1 MKKIILL
8 SLNFVLLC
16 SVASLAVPRPKNA
29 SNKNARIIK
38 MDGKTVVVPIRNS
51 RI

>member
-1 MKKIILL
+1 MKKIIIL
-8 SLNFVLLC
+8 SLNLVLLC

-29 SNKNARIIK
+29 SNKNARVIK
-38 MDGKTVVVPIRNS
+38 VDGKTVVVPIRNN